1 VTIDLFGHL
10 TENAGYYFK
19 KVTSMFSRNLSSAI
33 VIGLFPLAFVAC
45 SEKAPIDPRTQT
57 PLVKTVAVQPASDS
71 SRSFTG
77 TVAARVQSDLGFRV
91 AGKVLERYVDSGQ
104 LVKRGQP
111 LMRIDPID
119 LQLTANAQREGV
131 LAAKARADQT
141 AEDEIRHR
149 GLVEEGAISASTY
162 DKIKAAADSANA
174 QLKAAEAQANVA
186 KNASSYAVLLAGADG
201 VVVET
206 LVEPG
211 QVVNAGQTVVRI
223 AHSGKRE
230 AIVNLPETFRPV
242 LGSIAQAKLFGKE
255 TLPGPAKLR
264 QLSESADRVSR
275 TFEARYVLDEALA
288 NAPLGATITL
298 QIKESGHSTQTSLAV
313 PIGAIFDAGKGSGV
327 WVLEG
332 SPTHVT
338 WCPVK
343 VLSISDDAAR
353 VEGNLNI
360 NDQIIALGA
369 HLLHEGQKV
378 RVATNDNGSSSLN
391 ATASGH
397 NDLNHGEAK

>member
-1 VTIDLFGHL
+1 
-10 TENAGYYFK
+10 
-19 KVTSMFSRNLSSAI
+19 MFSHKLSSAI
-33 VIGLFPLAFVAC
+33 LISLFPLAFVAC
-45 SEKAPIDPRTQT
+45 SEKAPIDPRVQT
-57 PLVKTVAVQPASDS
+57 PLVKTVVVQPAADS
-71 SRSFTG
+71 ARSFTG

-91 AGKVLERYVDSGQ
+91 AGKVLERYVDAGQ

-119 LQLTANAQREGV
+119 LQLAANAQREAV
-131 LAAKARADQT
+131 LVAKARADQT
-141 AEDEIRHR
+141 ADDEIRHR

-162 DKIKAAADSANA
+162 DQIKAAADSAHA

-186 KNASSYAVLLAGADG
+186 KNASSYAVLVAGADG
-201 VVVET
+201 VVVDT

-230 AIVNLPETFRPV
+230 AIVNLPETLRPA
-242 LGSIAQAKLFGKE
+242 LGSIAQARLYGKDNL
-255 TLPGPAKLR
+255 TVSAKLR
-264 QLSESADRVSR
+264 QLSESADGLSR

-298 QIKESGHSTQTSLAV
+298 QIKESGASTKPGLAV

-332 SPTHVT
+332 SPSHVT
-338 WCPVK
+338 WRPVK
-343 VLSISDDAAR
+343 ILSIGDDTAR
-353 VEGNLNI
+353 IEGNLNV
-360 NDQIIALGA
+360 NDQIIGLGA
-369 HLLHEGQKV
+369 HLLHEGEKV
-378 RVATNDNGSSSLN
+378 RVATNDAGNS
-391 ATASGH
+391 
-397 NDLNHGEAK
+397 DLNSSVSNARDLKPADLNRGETK